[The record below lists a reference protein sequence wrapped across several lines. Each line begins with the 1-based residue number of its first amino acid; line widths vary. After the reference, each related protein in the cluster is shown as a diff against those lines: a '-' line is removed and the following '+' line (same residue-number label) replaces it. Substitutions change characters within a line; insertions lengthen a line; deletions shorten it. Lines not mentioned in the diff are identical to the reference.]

1 MARTYML
8 SVNLSV
14 TATREAAELLKAGSR
29 GEESGVRGAPL
40 GGLGGL
46 REHPLHPPTPQ
57 LLSALRGPLWAKAM
71 PGERKRDQ
79 SKNPNIS
86 DRQPVN
92 KGAKA
97 TPTPGSSLPQQGA
110 GHRMDTDRPGTSPA
124 PAAQC
129 QLGFVLVLRTGP
141 QFLSNLRWPRGSG
154 EQRGAAGSATSRAG
168 GSESQP
174 SPSP

>member
-1 MARTYML
+1 ML

-29 GEESGVRGAPL
+29 GEEIGVRGSPL

-57 LLSALRGPLWAKAM
+57 LLSALRGLLWDKVM
-71 PGERKRDQ
+71 PGERKRNQ

-97 TPTPGSSLPQQGA
+97 TPRQAARFHSKEQRVGHRQPQQ
-110 GHRMDTDRPGTSPA
+110 
-124 PAAQC
+124 
-129 QLGFVLVLRTGP
+129 
-141 QFLSNLRWPRGSG
+141 LSASRGLSWF
-154 EQRGAAGSATSRAG
+154 
-168 GSESQP
+168 
-174 SPSP
+174 